1 MKSIFFILFLI
12 ITFNLEA
19 QPPSKFYTRIGGN
32 GYDVGYDVKQTL
44 DNGYIITGSTS
55 SMGVG
60 NTDMYLL
67 KLDSMGQIKFQS
79 TFGNANN
86 DIGKS
91 VIQLIDSSYVI
102 VGYTNSIG
110 FGGYDIFLVK
120 ADKYGALVWQKTI
133 GGTDWDFAN
142 SLQQTSDGGFIIAGS
157 TYSYGYGNADGYV
170 VKTDANGN
178 VMWSKTYGGANDD
191 EFKSIIQTMDGG
203 YALCGYTKSYGDING
218 DAWVFKLLTNGDSAW
233 SKIYGGV
240 KEDFTNKI
248 IQVQSSDLVVAGGTR
263 SIPTSTSTIEQT
275 MLVKYDV
282 INGNQLYYYIDPVGY
297 EEYYN
302 SIAEGINGSFVG
314 CGRTKNFVF
323 GYQGLVDVYG
333 IGFSYINFYSFATG
347 NNDEFYSVCKTKDK
361 GFALV
366 GSTQG
371 AFPTLQDVMFLKID
385 SIGNYGNSITS
396 IKNIE
401 LDNQDITIFP
411 NPSTDFIN
419 IILSN
424 GLDVNKSYF
433 KIIDVNGNEVLS
445 NTVHYHHS
453 KIDIPNLSA
462 GLYIFQ
468 LYNEIGLLKTLKIS
482 VIK

>member
-1 MKSIFFILFLI
+1 MKSIFFILLFI
-12 ITFNLEA
+12 ITFNIQA
-19 QPPSKFYTRIGGN
+19 QPPHKFYTRIGGN

-120 ADKYGALVWQKTI
+120 VDKYGSLVWQKTI

-170 VKTDANGN
+170 VKTDANGTIT
-178 VMWSKTYGGANDD
+178 WSKTYGGANDD
-191 EFKSIIQTMDGG
+191 EFKSIIQTTDGG

-233 SKIYGGV
+233 SKTYGGV

-248 IQVQSSDLVVAGGTR
+248 IQVQNSNLVVAGGTR
-263 SIPTSTSTIEQT
+263 SIPTSTSTVEQT

-282 INGNQLYYYIDPVGY
+282 VNGNQLYNYIDPVGY

-323 GYQGLVDVYG
+323 GYQAIVDVYG
-333 IGFSYINFYSFATG
+333 IGFSYLNFYSFATG
-347 NNDEFYSVCKTKDK
+347 NNDEFFSVCKTRDK

-371 AFPTLQDVMFLKID
+371 TFPTLQDVMFLKID
-385 SIGNYGNSITS
+385 SVGNYGNSITS
-396 IKNIE
+396 LKNIE
-401 LDNQDITIFP
+401 LKYQDLTVFP
-411 NPSTDFIN
+411 NPSTESIN
-419 IILSN
+419 INLSTE
-424 GLDVNKSYF
+424 LDINKSYF

-445 NTVHYHHS
+445 NNIYYHHS
-453 KIDIPNLSA
+453 KIDISYLSS
-462 GLYIFQ
+462 GLYFFQ

>member
-1 MKSIFFILFLI
+1 MKSIFFLLLFI
-12 ITFNLEA
+12 ITFNLQA

-157 TYSYGYGNADGYV
+157 TYSYGHGNEDGYV

-178 VMWSKTYGGANDD
+178 ITWSKTYGGANDD
-191 EFKSIIQTMDGG
+191 EFKSVIQTADGG

-240 KEDFTNKI
+240 KEDFGNAIRQLQNLDI
-248 IQVQSSDLVVAGGTR
+248 IIAGGTR
-263 SIPTSTSTIEQT
+263 STSTSGNSETNFT
-275 MLVKYDV
+275 TLNVA
-282 INGNQLYYYIDPVGY
+282 NGNQTHAYTDLSSVD
-297 EEYYN
+297 EYYN
-302 SIAEGINGSFVG
+302 GIEQGINGFIVG
-314 CGRTKNFVF
+314 CGSTHSTLYSYDGVVDIYTPSY
-323 GYQGLVDVYG
+323 GYFNAYSAGGSSADEL
-333 IGFSYINFYSFATG
+333 FSIK
-347 NNDEFYSVCKTKDK
+347 KTKDK
-361 GFALV
+361 GYAVV
-366 GSTQG
+366 GKTNSYG
-371 AFPTLQDVMFLKID
+371 AILDDIFFIKMD
-385 SIGNYGNSITS
+385 SVGNYGTSITS
-396 IKNIE
+396 LKNIE
-401 LDNQDITIFP
+401 LNNLELNIFP
-411 NPSTDFIN
+411 NPSTESIN
-419 IILSN
+419 INLSTE
-424 GLDVNKSYF
+424 LDINKSYF
-433 KIIDVNGNEVLS
+433 KIMAVNGNEVLS
-445 NTVHYHHS
+445 SNIYNHHS
-453 KIDIPNLSA
+453 KVDISNLPS
-462 GLYIFQ
+462 GLYFFQ
-468 LYNEIGLLKTLKIS
+468 LYNEIGLLKTSKIS

>member
-1 MKSIFFILFLI
+1 MKSIFFILLFI
-12 ITFNLEA
+12 ITFNLQA
-19 QPPSKFYTRIGGN
+19 QPPKKFYTRIGGN

-157 TYSYGYGNADGYV
+157 TYSYGHGNEDGYV

-178 VMWSKTYGGANDD
+178 ITWSKTYGGANDD
-191 EFKSIIQTMDGG
+191 EFKSVIQTADGG

-218 DAWVFKLLTNGDSAW
+218 DAWVFKLLANGDSAW

-263 SIPTSTSTIEQT
+263 SIPTSTSSIEQT
-275 MLVKYDV
+275 MLLKYDV
-282 INGNQLYYYIDPVGY
+282 VNGNQLYSYIDPVGY

-302 SIAEGINGSFVG
+302 SVAEGLNGSFVS

-323 GYQGLVDVYG
+323 GYQGIVDVYG
-333 IGFSYINFYSFATG
+333 IGFSYINFYSFAIG
-347 NNDEFYSVCKTKDK
+347 NNDEFFSVCKTKDK

-366 GSTQG
+366 GLTQG
-371 AFPTLQDVMFLKID
+371 TFPTLQDIMFLKID
-385 SIGNYGNSITS
+385 SVGNYGISITS
-396 IKNIE
+396 LKNIE
-401 LDNQDITIFP
+401 LDNLEITIFP

-419 IILSN
+419 INLSTE
-424 GLDVNKSYF
+424 LDINKSYF

-445 NTVHYHHS
+445 NTIYYHHS
-453 KIDIPNLSA
+453 KIDISNLYA
-462 GLYIFQ
+462 GLYFFQ